1 MTQLEQYYELRKKKF
16 FTITLLLTILLTVT
30 LLLSLSVGSVN
41 IGIDKAFLVLTG
53 YVQNKTLSYIVL
65 NIRLPRTLASILIGA
80 SLAISGVLI
89 QNVTRNALAEPFLL
103 GLSSGALAFIALA
116 ILLIPSIIFS
126 IHYVSIVAFIG
137 AILAFTLTLMLSEAV
152 GGSAT
157 SLILAGIAVTSGF
170 SGISSFLAF
179 IVQAKLNR
187 PFLILLLGSLAQILD
202 EHVIV
207 LGFTFTLGFIVSL
220 ALAKRLNAVMFGDE
234 HSLQL
239 GYNPKI
245 TRLISSLLAALLTS
259 VSVAVAGII
268 GFIGLVIPHMAR
280 LLMGNDNRFV
290 IPLSALL
297 GSILLCLSD
306 IFVRIASGG
315 LAIGEIPVGAVTS
328 AFGAPFFA
336 YLLMAKVRS

>member
-1 MTQLEQYYELRKKKF
+1 MYNLEYYFKSKKKRF
-16 FTITLLLTILLTVT
+16 FIILLLLTMFLIVT
-30 LLLSLSVGSVN
+30 LMLSLSVGSVSV
-41 IGIDKAFLVLTG
+41 GIDKVFLTLIG
-53 YVQNKTLSYIVL
+53 SLQDKTSSYIIL
-65 NIRLPRTLASILIGA
+65 NIRLPRTLASIFIGA

-103 GLSSGALAFIALA
+103 GLSSGALAFMALA
-116 ILLIPSIIFS
+116 ILIVPSAILS
-126 IHYVSIVAFIG
+126 IHYISAIAFVGALAAFI
-137 AILAFTLTLMLSEAV
+137 LTLMLSEAV
-152 GGSAT
+152 GGSAM

-187 PFLILLLGSLAQILD
+187 PFLILLLGSLAQIL
-202 EHVIV
+202 ETQVVVLAIV
-207 LGFTFTLGFIVSL
+207 FSVGFIASIT
-220 ALAKRLNAVMFGDE
+220 LAKRLNAIMFGDE

-239 GYNPKI
+239 GYNPKT

-268 GFIGLVIPHMAR
+268 GFIGLVVPHIAR
-280 LLMGNDNRFV
+280 LLIGNDNRFV

-297 GSILLCLSD
+297 GSIILCLSD
-306 IFVRIASGG
+306 ISVRLASEG

-328 AFGAPFFA
+328 ALGAPFFA
-336 YLLMAKVRS
+336 YLLMAKVKS